1 MDIAMLII
9 IALGAFAF
17 GVVMGWITYR
27 TLRRKEGG
35 TGLSDIATVGG
46 AVAGAW
52 VTSLFPAESLAF
64 GTYCIGLALGFFLY
78 LRTALKLSK
87 EVGDTEKVLDWL
99 GTARG
104 TQTDRSAG
112 SSSGSGLPPTAG
124 N

>member
-1 MDIAMLII
+1 MNIVILII
-9 IALGAFAF
+9 VAVGAFAF

-64 GTYCIGLALGFFLY
+64 GAYCIGLAVGFFTY

-87 EVGDTEKVLDWL
+87 EVGETEKVLDWL
-99 GTARG
+99 GTTREVKPDSEAS
-104 TQTDRSAG
+104 TP
-112 SSSGSGLPPTAG
+112 SGSGLPPTAG

>member
-1 MDIAMLII
+1 MQIAMII
-9 IALGAFAF
+9 VLAVGAFAF

-64 GTYCIGLALGFFLY
+64 GAYCIGLAVGFFAY
-78 LRTALKLSK
+78 LRTALRLA
-87 EVGDTEKVLDWL
+87 EQVGETDSVLDWL
-99 GTARG
+99 GRAGNNNSDTPP
-104 TQTDRSAG
+104 QTST
-112 SSSGSGLPPTAG
+112 GLPPTAG
-124 N
+124 G